1 MTEETL
7 HEQEP
12 QAVEEEP
19 LEGGLALILE
29 QVEEMVPPIVRTQ
42 VTRYP
47 FTFLLLGLGVGIFLG
62 AKKGDE
68 LLSAGTSMLTA
79 AVAANFNAKLGGDAG
94 D

>member
-7 HEQEP
+7 HAQEP
-12 QAVEEEP
+12 QTVEEDP
-19 LEGGLALILE
+19 LEGGLAMVLE

-79 AVAANFNAKLGGDAG
+79 AVAANFNARLGGDAS

>member
-7 HEQEP
+7 HAQEP
-12 QAVEEEP
+12 QPVEEEP
-19 LEGGLALILE
+19 IEEGLALILE

-62 AKKGDE
+62 AKKGNE

-79 AVAANFNAKLGGDAG
+79 AVAANFNARLGGDAG

>member
-7 HEQEP
+7 HEE
-12 QAVEEEP
+12 AETEHDEP
-19 LEGGLALILE
+19 LEGGFALILE

-47 FTFLLLGLGVGIFLG
+47 FTFLLLGIGVGIFLG

-79 AVAANFNAKLGGDAG
+79 AVAANLNARLGSDAS